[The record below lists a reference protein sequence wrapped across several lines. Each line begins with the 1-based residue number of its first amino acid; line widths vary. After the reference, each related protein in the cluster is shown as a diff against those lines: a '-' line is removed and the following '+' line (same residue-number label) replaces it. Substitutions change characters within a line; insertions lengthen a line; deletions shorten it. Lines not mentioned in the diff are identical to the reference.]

1 MRRLLPLRLAFTL
14 IGLLGIAT
22 SNATAQS
29 PPTDGNYRVG
39 PGDVVLIEV
48 FGEAD
53 LSMEIMLDDT
63 GVIDYPF
70 LGKLEVEGLTVGE
83 LETILLGG
91 LKGPYLVDPDITV
104 AIKQYRNVYLT
115 GEVQDP
121 GGFPYQPGLTV
132 EKAIALAGGFT
143 ERASRNKIE
152 LKRGDDPDDRTFRV
166 KLTDQVRP
174 GDIIDV
180 PRSFF

>member
-1 MRRLLPLRLAFTL
+1 MQRLLTLPLALAL
-14 IGLLGIAT
+14 AGMLGIAA
-22 SNATAQS
+22 SHATAQS
-29 PPTDGNYRVG
+29 PPSDGNYRVG

-53 LSMEIMLDDT
+53 LSMEVMLDDT

-70 LGKLEVEGLTVGE
+70 LGELEIEGLTVGE
-83 LETILLGG
+83 LEAILLGG

-115 GEVQDP
+115 GEVQEP

-143 ERASRNKIE
+143 ERASRSKIE
-152 LKRGDDPDDRTFRV
+152 LKRGDDPDERTFRV
-166 KLTDQVRP
+166 KLSDQVRP
-174 GDIIDV
+174 GDIIQV